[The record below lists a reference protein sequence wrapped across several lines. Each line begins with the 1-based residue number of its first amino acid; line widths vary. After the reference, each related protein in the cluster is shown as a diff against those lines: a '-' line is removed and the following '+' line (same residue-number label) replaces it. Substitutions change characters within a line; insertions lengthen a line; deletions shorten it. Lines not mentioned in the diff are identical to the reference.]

1 MNDKAVLEETETIFK
16 NLKINIM
23 VNKKVIFAIAF
34 PFLTLGM
41 ATILLAMSPDNNNPE
56 SATINI
62 EEPQPEELGKV
73 NWLRSYDKAIAQS
86 DKNGK
91 PVLILFQE
99 VPGCSTCRNYGN
111 NALSHPLIVEAIES
125 LFVPLAIHNN
135 KKGEDAKVLQSFGE
149 PSWNNPVVRV
159 INADRR
165 ELTPRLG
172 GDYSSLGLVNAM
184 INSLTINGSKIP
196 QYLALLQEELQAKK
210 AGVETATFGMYCFW
224 TGEKELGSLDG
235 VVSTQPGFMG
245 GREVVTVEF
254 NPEVVAFE
262 DILTTAQSSH
272 CADYVYAENEE
283 QKMAAKKLVSDH
295 KVTSTSKFR
304 LDKEPKYYLSKTH
317 YQYVP
322 MTDLQATKAN
332 ALIGKRQLPDAVLSP
347 KQVEFASFIAKNKG
361 KAWKSAIN
369 VPFEK
374 AWETA
379 MAVK

>member
-1 MNDKAVLEETETIFK
+1 MKSIF
-16 NLKINIM
+16 NN
-23 VNKKVIFAIAF
+23 KVISAVVF
-34 PFLTLGM
+34 PFIILGI
-41 ATILLAMSPDNNNPE
+41 AVTFLAMSPKKTVAKECKNK
-56 SATINI
+56 I
-62 EEPQPEELGKV
+62 ENPQPEELGKV
-73 NWLRSYDKAIAQS
+73 KWLRNYDQAIAQS
-86 DKNGK
+86 DKSGK
-91 PVLILFQE
+91 PILILFQE

-125 LFVPLAIHNN
+125 LFVPLAIYNN
-135 KKGEDAKVLQSFGE
+135 KKGEDAKVLQAFGE

-159 INADRR
+159 INADKH
-165 ELTPRLG
+165 ELTTRLG
-172 GDYSSLGLVNAM
+172 GDYSALGLVNAM
-184 INSLTINGSKIP
+184 INSLTVNGSKVP

-254 NPEVVAFE
+254 NPEIVAFE
-262 DILTTAQSSH
+262 DILTTAQNSH
-272 CADYVYAENEE
+272 CADYVYAENEA
-283 QKMAAKKLVSDH
+283 QKTKAKKLVNDN
-295 KVTSTSKFR
+295 KVVATSKFR
-304 LDKEPKYYLSKTH
+304 LDKEPKYFLSKTH

-347 KQVEFASFIAKNKG
+347 RQVELASFIAKNKRMD
-361 KAWKSAIN
+361 WTSAIN

-379 MAVK
+379 MEGK